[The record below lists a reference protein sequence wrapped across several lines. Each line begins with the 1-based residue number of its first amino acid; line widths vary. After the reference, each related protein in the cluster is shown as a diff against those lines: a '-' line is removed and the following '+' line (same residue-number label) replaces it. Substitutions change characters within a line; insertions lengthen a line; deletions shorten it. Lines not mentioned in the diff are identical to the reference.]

1 MDAGQIAGLIAAIAF
16 AVLAGFMIYP
26 LIRLG
31 KLFDQIAETVKDTG
45 DHAIPALD
53 EGVDTVKKVN
63 QSLTDVNDISSAVS
77 STTNNASALV
87 DLYGSVLGKP
97 VIKIASAAYAIKST
111 AQGFFDGMSQKKA
124 QEEAEKAA
132 AQANEEDPVN
142 AASDI
147 ADATDET
154 ASSAV
159 TPPTSAK

>member
-87 DLYGSVLGKP
+87 DLYGSVLGNQLSKL
-97 VIKIASAAYAIKST
+97 SR
-111 AQGFFDGMSQKKA
+111 QLMQ
-124 QEEAEKAA
+124 
-132 AQANEEDPVN
+132 
-142 AASDI
+142 
-147 ADATDET
+147 
-154 ASSAV
+154 
-159 TPPTSAK
+159 